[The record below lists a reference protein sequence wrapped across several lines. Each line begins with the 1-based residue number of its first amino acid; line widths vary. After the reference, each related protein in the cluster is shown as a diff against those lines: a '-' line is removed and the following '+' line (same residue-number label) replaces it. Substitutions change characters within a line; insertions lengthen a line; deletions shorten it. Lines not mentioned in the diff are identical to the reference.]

1 MTTLHGLGAKVYAV
15 TRSQAD
21 LDALVEECPGVQPI
35 QLDISNWEETK
46 RVLTQKIAGNVD
58 VLINNAAVLGLDP
71 LLTVSGDEIDR

>member
-1 MTTLHGLGAKVYAV
+1 M
-15 TRSQAD
+15 TRSQTD

-35 QLDISNWEETK
+35 QLEISNWEETK
-46 RVLTQKIAGNVD
+46 RVLTQKVPGNVD